1 MAQKN
6 MELLLGNI
14 LGDTAIQ
21 QQDIKDDNPP
31 ETISEDR
38 SKDVRRRNVDRTSN
52 EVSWRHFSFTCSKE
66 LVDKVQA
73 IAHKEGFTIRTFME
87 YVIRQGIE
95 TYEAKHG
102 KVKKNKS
109 KNINEV
115 M

>member
-21 QQDIKDDNPP
+21 QQDIKDGNPP
-31 ETISEDR
+31 ETTREDR
-38 SKDVRRRNVDRTSN
+38 SKEVRRRNADKSSY